1 MFTACMGRS
10 ISHSAQCSIL
20 FWTPAD
26 IFLIIKRWNNSSPLL
41 AFKSHY
47 CQWGSVTGEGAG
59 EVDGRLGMRKAR
71 LETKKSQWHEAVGGE
86 QELIGPN
93 HQWPESLSSGYAP
106 PWSMA
111 LQDKCGKRHLPAAG
125 AVETQ
130 CNARESWM
138 TFWVSPWVMDSIK
151 SRDLRLYF

>member
-1 MFTACMGRS
+1 MGRS

-20 FWTPAD
+20 SWTPAD

-59 EVDGRLGMRKAR
+59 EVNGRLGMRKAR
-71 LETKKSQWHEAVGGE
+71 LKTKKSQWHEAVGGE

-111 LQDKCGKRHLPAAG
+111 LQNKCGKKKRLFFFLLQQELWRPSAMQERAEWPCESPH
-125 AVETQ
+125 
-130 CNARESWM
+130 ESWI
-138 TFWVSPWVMDSIK
+138 VLKVEI
-151 SRDLRLYF
+151 